1 MKSLSACFLARNEES
16 TIGRA
21 VRSVVGVADEVVVVD
36 THSDDRTAEVAAA
49 AGATVTQFTWGD
61 DFAAGRD
68 YTIRRATGD
77 WILWMHGSEELLPE
91 SHAALRDCLG
101 RENAFGFF
109 VRIQT
114 VVGDAQPQAAVT
126 SDLRLFQKRTDL
138 PQLFVGRLHP
148 HFHPDALDA
157 VRREGLEVTPCD
169 VVLRH
174 RVEAGR
180 PSVSKLRFNLRL
192 LEAEL
197 HERPGQLHY
206 LIEYGRTLLL
216 AEDDRGHDV
225 LAQAA
230 AQVAAL
236 RDVPSPPSAKVQVLL
251 EYVLGAPG
259 QRPGGPLSYDGAR
272 ELALRWFPDSP
283 NVLWALAQQ
292 SFRRRDYADA
302 AEHLRRLLALGR
314 SGAYDRSHGFDPG
327 ILGDEA
333 LINLGAC
340 YLQMRRFDEAE
351 ACLVQLVNNTRL
363 GRRRRSSWRW
373 RGSEDSSSRVQGSAE
388 TDRRTLA

>member
-1 MKSLSACFLARNEES
+1 
-16 TIGRA
+16 
-21 VRSVVGVADEVVVVD
+21 
-36 THSDDRTAEVAAA
+36 
-49 AGATVTQFTWGD
+49 
-61 DFAAGRD
+61 
-68 YTIRRATGD
+68 
-77 WILWMHGSEELLPE
+77 
-91 SHAALRDCLG
+91 
-101 RENAFGFF
+101 
-109 VRIQT
+109 
-114 VVGDAQPQAAVT
+114 
-126 SDLRLFQKRTDL
+126 
-138 PQLFVGRLHP
+138 
-148 HFHPDALDA
+148 
-157 VRREGLEVTPCD
+157 
-169 VVLRH
+169 
-174 RVEAGR
+174 
-180 PSVSKLRFNLRL
+180 
-192 LEAEL
+192 
-197 HERPGQLHY
+197 
-206 LIEYGRTLLL
+206 
-216 AEDDRGHDV
+216 V

-351 ACLVQLVNNTRL
+351 ACLVQLVNNPRL
-363 GRRRRSSWRW
+363 GAQAQKFLEVARKRR
-373 RGSEDSSSRVQGSAE
+373 QQQ
-388 TDRRTLA
+388 

>member
-1 MKSLSACFLARNEES
+1 MKSLSACFLTRNEES

-21 VRSVVGVADEVVVVD
+21 VRSVAGVADEVIVVD

-49 AGATVTQFTWGD
+49 AGAAVTQFTWGD

-68 YTIRRATGD
+68 YTIRRAKGD
-77 WILWMHGSEELLPE
+77 WVLWMHASEELLPE

-101 RENAFGFF
+101 RENTLGFF
-109 VRIQT
+109 VRIRR
-114 VVGDAQPQAAVT
+114 VT
-126 SDLRLFQKRTDL
+126 GGAPGAETADLRLFRRRTDL
-138 PQLFVGRLHP
+138 PRLFVGRLHP
-148 HFHPDALDA
+148 HFHPDVLEA

-174 RVEAGR
+174 YADAGR
-180 PSVSKLRFNLRL
+180 PDARKLRFNLRL

-197 HERPGQLHY
+197 HDRPGQLHY

-216 AEDDRGHDV
+216 AEDGRGHEV
-225 LAQAA
+225 LAEAA
-230 AQVAAL
+230 AQVAGL
-236 RDVPSPPSAKVQVLL
+236 RDLPSPPSTKVQVLL
-251 EYVLGAPG
+251 EYVLTAPA
-259 QRPGGPLSYDGAR
+259 QRPAGPLSYDDAR

-283 NVLWALAQQ
+283 NVLWALAQE

-302 AEHLRRLLALGR
+302 AERLRRLLALGR

-327 ILGDEA
+327 IVGNEA

-351 ACLVQLVNNTRL
+351 ACLVQLVNDPRL
-363 GRRRRSSWRW
+363 SGQAVKFLEVARKRRR
-373 RGSEDSSSRVQGSAE
+373 GGV
-388 TDRRTLA
+388 

>member
-1 MKSLSACFLARNEES
+1 MKSLSACFLTRNEES
-16 TIGRA
+16 TIARA
-21 VRSVVGVADEVVVVD
+21 VRSVAGVADEVVVVD

-68 YTIRRATGD
+68 YTVRRAKGD
-77 WILWMHGSEELLPE
+77 WVLWMHGGEELLPE
-91 SHAALRDCLG
+91 GHAALRDCLA

-109 VRIQT
+109 VRIQNVT
-114 VVGDAQPQAAVT
+114 GNAQGAETA
-126 SDLRLFQKRTDL
+126 DLRLFRRRTDL
-138 PQLFVGRLHP
+138 PQLFRGRLHP
-148 HFHPDALDA
+148 HFHPDVLDA
-157 VRREGLEVTPCD
+157 VRREGLEVSPCD

-174 RVEAGR
+174 HAEPG
-180 PSVSKLRFNLRL
+180 PPGPSKLRFNLRL

-197 HERPGQLHY
+197 HERPGQLPY

-216 AEDDRGHDV
+216 AEDPRGHDV

-230 AQVAAL
+230 ARVASL
-236 RDVPSPPSAKVQVLL
+236 RDLPSPPSTKVQVLL
-251 EYVLGAPG
+251 EYVLTSPA
-259 QRPGGPLSYDGAR
+259 QRADGPLSYDDAR
-272 ELALRWFPDSP
+272 DLALRWFPDSP

-292 SFRRRDYADA
+292 SFRRREYADA
-302 AEHLRRLLALGR
+302 AEHLRRLLVLGR

-327 ILGDEA
+327 IVGNEA

-351 ACLVQLVNNTRL
+351 ACLVQLVNDPRL
-363 GRRRRSSWRW
+363 SAQAVKVLEVARKWR
-373 RGSEDSSSRVQGSAE
+373 QGKG
-388 TDRRTLA
+388 